1 MAGVIAEGDAVV
13 IASFLTL
20 IGTLA
25 GVAYAGFRANRTNR
39 QEHAANTERLK
50 LGNSKLDTILE
61 NQDNIR
67 REVHFIRSDV
77 TDIHG
82 AITELRRA
90 DYDTDARVTKL
101 ERHHPEGNDA
111 A

>member
-20 IGTLA
+20 IGTIL
-25 GVAYAGFRANRTNR
+25 GLAYAAWRANKINR
-39 QEHAANTERLK
+39 QEHAANTDRLDR
-50 LGNSKLDTILE
+50 GNAKLDQLLE
-61 NQDNIR
+61 NQDGIR
-67 REVHFIRSDV
+67 REIHYIRTDV

-82 AITELRRA
+82 ALTELRRA
-90 DYDTDARVTKL
+90 DSQTDARVTRL
-101 ERHHPEGNDA
+101 ERIQPEGNDA

>member
-39 QEHAANTERLK
+39 REHAVNT
-50 LGNSKLDTILE
+50 GKLDQLLD
-61 NQDNIR
+61 NQSGIQREIHYIR
-67 REVHFIRSDV
+67 TDV

-90 DYDTDARVTKL
+90 DHDTADRVTRL
-101 ERHHPEGNDA
+101 ERHTEGDHLA
-111 A
+111 